1 MNNIFN
7 YLETYGNY
15 YNYYSTELK
24 NQERN
29 YEYITI
35 ITNMLAEMFVING
48 MSHED
53 TTRLMRTII
62 LNGSCYLKKDGDRY
76 IIARGNYVGYETVYS
91 DVPETY
97 VVHTHDFSFEGVPS
111 GENGDTVCY
120 LFPQRMPLTQVF
132 RFASQFAEID
142 TSLVNNIQFARIAPI
157 AVVTNERTQEL
168 YEKAVTKMLSG
179 ELINSILSALNS
191 VSDKPLS
198 LATLDIS
205 DGKYSEKIQYLSM
218 YHEQMISRLCKMF
231 GISYTY
237 ISKQANITND
247 ELHNSDDFCAI
258 YPLMMK
264 SNINECLEKIG
275 LHAEFNKP
283 WEWIDRL
290 EEMHDISDNKIDN
303 TGGFNDEHNA
313 QEPHDSE

>member
-1 MNNIFN
+1 MDAFN
-7 YLETYGNY
+7 YLSTYHNY
-15 YNYYSTELK
+15 YNHYSTQAK
-24 NQERN
+24 NEERN

-35 ITNMLAEMFVING
+35 ITNMLAEMFVIKG
-48 MSHED
+48 LSHED
-53 TTRLMRTII
+53 TTRLMRTIL
-62 LNGSCYLKKDGDRY
+62 LNGSCYFKKDNDRCA
-76 IIARGNYVGYETVYS
+76 IVAGNYVGTPSAYN
-91 DVPETY
+91 DVPDEY
-97 VVHTHDFSFEGVPS
+97 HAHTIDFDFEGIPDS
-111 GENGDTVCY
+111 SNNETVCY
-120 LFPQRMPLTQVF
+120 LFPQRMPLTQIF

-157 AVVTNERTQEL
+157 AVVTNERVQAL
-168 YEKAVTKMLSG
+168 YEKAITKMLSG

-218 YHEQMISRLCKMF
+218 YHEQMISRMCKMF

-258 YPLMMK
+258 YPLMMRE
-264 SNINECLEKIG
+264 NINECLEKIG
-275 LHAEFNKP
+275 LHAEFNTP

-290 EEMHDISDNKIDN
+290 TEMHDISDMNIDN
-303 TGGFNDEHNA
+303 
-313 QEPHDSE
+313 SEGIGDDNIKENT

>member
-1 MNNIFN
+1 MNTFN
-7 YLETYGNY
+7 YLSTYHNY
-15 YNYYSTELK
+15 YNYYSTAAK
-24 NQERN
+24 NEERN

-35 ITNMLAEMFVING
+35 ITNMLSEMFVING
-48 MSHED
+48 ISHED
-53 TTRLMRTII
+53 TTRLMRTIL
-62 LNGSCYLKKDGDRY
+62 LNGSCYFKKESDKCA
-76 IIARGNYVGYETVYS
+76 IVAGNYVGSPSAYN
-91 DVPETY
+91 DVPDNYVAHAIDFDFDGIPDNNKGETI
-97 VVHTHDFSFEGVPS
+97 
-111 GENGDTVCY
+111 CY
-120 LFPQRMPLTQVF
+120 LFPQRMPLTQIF

-157 AVVTNERTQEL
+157 AVVTNERVQEL
-168 YEKAVTKMLSG
+168 YEKAITKMLSG

-264 SNINECLEKIG
+264 SNINECLNKIG
-275 LHAEFNKP
+275 LYATFNKP

-290 EEMHDISDNKIDN
+290 EEMHDISDMAIDN
-303 TGGFNDEHNA
+303 TGGIKDVYSKENTQND
-313 QEPHDSE
+313 

>member
-1 MNNIFN
+1 MIPFN
-7 YLETYGNY
+7 YLATYHNY
-15 YNYYSTELK
+15 YNYYSTQAK
-24 NQERN
+24 NDERN
-29 YEYITI
+29 FEYITI
-35 ITNMLAEMFVING
+35 ITNMLAEMFIIKG
-48 MSHED
+48 LSHED
-53 TTRLMRTII
+53 TTRLMRTIL
-62 LNGSCYLKKDGDRY
+62 LNGSCYFKKENDKCA
-76 IIARGNYVGYETVYS
+76 IVAGNYVGYQSAYN
-91 DVPETY
+91 DVPEEYHAHTY
-97 VVHTHDFSFEGVPS
+97 EFDFEGIPDS
-111 GENGDTVCY
+111 SNNETICY
-120 LFPQRMPLTQVF
+120 LFPQRLPLTQIF

-157 AVVTNERTQEL
+157 AVVTNERVQEL
-168 YEKAVTKMLSG
+168 YEKAITKMLSG

-290 EEMHDISDNKIDN
+290 EEMHDISDMKIDN
-303 TGGFNDEHNA
+303 EGDNDVHSKENT
-313 QEPHDSE
+313 QDS